1 MTLSIATAIATLEAH
16 GYGVAINHASVG
28 TSRRGVNAG
37 RGYRV
42 YAPGSETP
50 DVMTLAAVRRL
61 AWRVDSAASEAELA
75 RRMEGFGR
83 RGAQRVAERDG
94 VASVHV
100 ETDGDGC
107 RQYVAYAKPGYWF
120 PAVECQT
127 VIADTVRELET
138 YTRAERLSA
147 SELEAR
153 GLVPETVAPVASAA
167 HAAGVAHADV
177 VPFALVSDVVRT
189 ETAYRASLESAQRAG
204 NVSDADAA
212 RRLAESIGRVCDAVA
227 DAGDGWNAAPVVV
240 LERGNHAD
248 AGTLHAC
255 GVPYVR
261 PLETVA
267 GGYVARGD
275 SGAAVAFDSIADAVA
290 HAAGPVAPVVLP
302 GEDRDAVA
310 AVLAIRADA
319 AAGRRVSLADLASAQ
334 SAAIRADGDAAH
346 ARGIARAA
354 DMRAAIDAELA
365 RD

>member
-1 MTLSIATAIATLEAH
+1 MTLSIGTAIATLEAH
-16 GYGVAINHASVG
+16 GYGVAINHASVS

-61 AWRVDSAASEAELA
+61 AWRVDSAASETELA

-138 YTRAERLSA
+138 YARAERLSA
-147 SELEAR
+147 FELEAR

-167 HAAGVAHADV
+167 HAAAVAHADV
-177 VPFALVSDVVRT
+177 VPFAWVSDVVRT

-212 RRLAESIGRVCDAVA
+212 RRLAESIGRVCDAVC
-227 DAGDGWNAAPVVV
+227 DAADGWDAEPVVAI
-240 LERGNHAD
+240 EPGNACHA
-248 AGTLHAC
+248 ATLQQS
-255 GVPYVR
+255 GVSFVR
-261 PLETVA
+261 ATTGSAYIASHNGRELQA
-267 GGYVARGD
+267 FGD
-275 SGAAVAFDSIADAVA
+275 VADAVA

-302 GEDRDAVA
+302 GENADAVA

-319 AAGRRVSLADLASAQ
+319 AAGHRVSLAELVRAQ

-354 DMRAAIDAELA
+354 GMRAAIDAELA